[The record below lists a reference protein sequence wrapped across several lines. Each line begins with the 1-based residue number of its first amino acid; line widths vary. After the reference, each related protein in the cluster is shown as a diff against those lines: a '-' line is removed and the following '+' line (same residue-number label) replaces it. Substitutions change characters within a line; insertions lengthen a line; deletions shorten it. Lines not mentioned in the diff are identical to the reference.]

1 MRTLIADDDRV
12 TATIL
17 ASVLRRWGLQVVLE
31 HDGSAAWQHL
41 LRERPP
47 LVILDWMMPEID
59 GPELCRRIRNEPTVA
74 HAYVLML
81 TTRDTPVDR
90 IAGLDAGADDYV
102 VKPFDREE
110 LRARVQVGVRV
121 ARMQSEL
128 ADRVS
133 QLEQALA
140 NVRHL
145 EGLIP
150 ICSYCKRIRSDQDS
164 WEQMESYVSAHSSA
178 TFSHGVC
185 PSCLEA
191 ADTPVGHR
199 SSYPRR

>member
-31 HDGSAAWQHL
+31 HDGSSAWQYMM
-41 LRERPP
+41 RERPP

-59 GPELCRRIRNEPTVA
+59 GPELCRRIRSEPALA

-81 TTRDTPVDR
+81 TSRDTPGDR

-110 LRARVQVGVRV
+110 LRARIQVGVRV

-128 ADRVS
+128 AERIS
-133 QLEQALA
+133 ELEQALA

-185 PSCLEA
+185 PTCL
-191 ADTPVGHR
+191 DTVDR
-199 SSYPRR
+199 SLAHSSSEPQR